1 VTPFAN
7 PRLQPFI
14 YSFLEMPS
22 KNGKITGENL
32 REFLILAAFWVEI
45 TAFSTPFLMLF

>member
-22 KNGKITGENL
+22 KNGKVTDENF
-32 REFLILAAFWVEI
+32 RDFSILAAFWVEI
-45 TAFSTPFLMLF
+45 TALSVLFLMLF